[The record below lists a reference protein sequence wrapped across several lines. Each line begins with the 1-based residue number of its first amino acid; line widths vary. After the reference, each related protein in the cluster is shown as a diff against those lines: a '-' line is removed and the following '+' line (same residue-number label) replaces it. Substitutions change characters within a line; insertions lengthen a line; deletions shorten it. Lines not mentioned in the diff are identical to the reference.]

1 MPDRPS
7 LRSRSRP
14 HLHARRFDVARGA
27 LLPRLA
33 RKSVANGALPAFLL
47 GALACGALAVGA
59 LAIGRL
65 AIGSLGVGRARMR
78 SMDIDDLHVRR
89 LRVGELEVAAG
100 PVTAQRPPAP

>member
-1 MPDRPS
+1 MPDHPS

-14 HLHARRFDVARGA
+14 HLHARRFDVARGP

-33 RKSVANGALPAFLL
+33 RKSAAQGALPAFLL

-65 AIGSLGVGRARMR
+65 AIGSLGVGRGRMHR
-78 SMDIDDLHVRR
+78 LDIDELRVKH
-89 LRVGELEVAAG
+89 LRVGEREGASGTIA
-100 PVTAQRPPAP
+100 AQRHR